1 MGVVDN
7 YVRFTLRLPEELRDE
22 LTKIAKQNH
31 RSLNSEVVVMLQN
44 GRDSYYEKAQKKTT
58 EN

>member
-44 GRDSYYEKAQKKTT
+44 GRDQHNETANKSKD
-58 EN
+58 